1 MCSTPCTSTQTERR
15 VPWTNQELAWP
26 GLVVPII
33 YRTATATCY
42 RRIIDSSVRAISTPT
57 CDRLPTTRKARQTRQ
72 LIPTCANDCWAPL
85 SMASWAGRH
94 GRPHARADEDRNARL
109 SVCTAPR
116 SRKGWTHHRPNL
128 DCPSISPNMTDLPN
142 MTEIS
147 PMLTQSLTSALSRDS
162 NGSRFKRL
170 FTKY

>member
-1 MCSTPCTSTQTERR
+1 MCSTPCTSTQTERC

-94 GRPHARADEDRNARL
+94 GRPHARADEDRNARP
-109 SVCTAPR
+109 SVCSLHSPTQQKRVDTPSAQP
-116 SRKGWTHHRPNL
+116 
-128 DCPSISPNMTDLPN
+128 DCPSISPN